1 MTFDLTFFA
10 LAIPA
15 VLFAGI
21 SKGGF
26 GSGAAFASSA
36 ILAIIFPPAVAI
48 GVMLP
53 LLILMDAGALRAFW
67 RQWNWALSRFVILGA
82 LPGVALGAAFYRVA
96 NADMIRFIL
105 GVISIGFVFW
115 QVANEIGWVK
125 RRERP
130 VTAFGGLVGGLTG
143 GFTSFI
149 SHAGGPPVAVYLLS
163 QKISKTTYQACS
175 VLIFTVI
182 NLFKLVPYTFLG
194 IFSADM
200 MLAGLYLSP
209 FALIGV
215 WLGVKAHHR
224 IPERAFFRLTYGL
237 LTITGG
243 KLIWDS
249 LV

>member
-53 LLILMDAGALRAFW
+53 LLILMDAGALKAFW
-67 RQWNWALSRFVILGA
+67 GQWNWALSKFVIIGSV
-82 LPGVALGAAFYRVA
+82 PGVALGAAFYSVA
-96 NADMIRFIL
+96 DADMIRLIL
-105 GVISIGFVFW
+105 GIISIGFVVW
-115 QVANEIGWVK
+115 QISNEVGWVK
-125 RRERP
+125 KRERP
-130 VTAFGGLVGGLTG
+130 VTTTGGLIGGLTG

-163 QKISKTTYQACS
+163 QKISKTSYQACS
-175 VLIFTVI
+175 VLIFTLI
-182 NLFKLVPYTFLG
+182 NLFKLVPYSFLG
-194 IFSADM
+194 IFTRDTLIAGIY
-200 MLAGLYLSP
+200 LAP
-209 FALIGV
+209 AALIGV
-215 WLGVKAHHR
+215 WMGVKLHHL
-224 IPERAFFRLTYGL
+224 IPEKRFFQLTDVL
-237 LTITGG
+237 LTITGC
-243 KLIWDS
+243 KLIWDA